1 MERKNSKKSGLAVLI
16 TISVIAVIIAV
27 FNFASPIN
35 FSKTDNSS
43 QKREFSI
50 KVKKSNPYI
59 AVVYITGTI
68 QEKGNTYNQEW
79 LLDTIRSLKNDEKN
93 KGILLFID
101 SPGGTVY
108 HADEAYLE
116 LLKYKASGKK
126 LYAYFGSIAAS
137 GGYYIGCAADTIY
150 ANRNALTGSIGVIS
164 SSSVDATGLFEKLG
178 LKVVTIH
185 SGKNKNMLNYDEPVT
200 QEQIKIMQGIS
211 DEAYEQFTQI
221 VSESRRIPIEEV
233 QALADGRVYTARQA
247 KENRLV
253 DEVFTYEQTQESI
266 KADFNFDNLSFKDF
280 KYEKSESLR
289 SMLLEGFSAIK
300 NPSAYFNQE
309 PVLSYLYSN

>member
-1 MERKNSKKSGLAVLI
+1 MENKNSKKNGLAVLI
-16 TISVIAVIIAV
+16 VIAVISVIIAF
-27 FNFASPIN
+27 FNCALPID
-35 FSKTDNSS
+35 FSNSTNYS
-43 QKREFSI
+43 QKREF
-50 KVKKSNPYI
+50 KVKVKNSNPYI

-68 QEKGNTYNQEW
+68 QEKGNTYNQQW
-79 LLDTIRSLKNDEKN
+79 LLDTIHLLKDDEKN

-126 LYAYFGSIAAS
+126 VYAYFGSIAAS

-178 LKVVTIH
+178 IKVITVH

-200 QEQIKIMQGIS
+200 QEQIKIMQEIS
-211 DEAYEQFTQI
+211 DEAYEQFTEI
-221 VSESRRIPIEEV
+221 VSESRRIPIEQV
-233 QALADGRVYTARQA
+233 QKLADGRVYTARQA

-253 DEVFTYEQTQESI
+253 DEVFTFEQTQESI

-289 SMLLEGFSAIK
+289 SMLLEGISAVK
-300 NPSAYFNQE
+300 NPQAFLSSK
-309 PVLSYLYSN
+309 PVLSYIYSN